1 MSHST
6 SIHSL
11 HAESPEA
18 GLLLARR
25 LAERQLSLEPQS
37 PTLVDMAAHLRA
49 SPAPHVT
56 ELAAQLFATV
66 AAANGHWRR

>member
-1 MSHST
+1 MSHSS
-6 SIHSL
+6 SIQSL
-11 HAESPEA
+11 HADSPEA
-18 GLLLARR
+18 GLELARR
-25 LAERQLSLEPQS
+25 LAERQLEQNPAK

-49 SPAPHVT
+49 SSAPHVT